1 MGGGHR
7 SGAAHLTEVLASCHD
22 FLVDDCGREVG
33 VVEGVDVD
41 PDSAAPERLRVVQGW
56 GRRRTTISI
65 DEVIE
70 VTPGERRLVI
80 ACRDG
85 HDLPQ
90 AGPPRTKHGSQPIW
104 RGSQVADG
112 AAGPPPNRAGATPRN
127 PQREVLVK
135 GFPQDR
141 AWAERSH
148 VRRTCLNSLPRTPR
162 PSRGPA
168 SS

>member
-1 MGGGHR
+1 MAMGGGHR

-70 VTPGERRLVI
+70 VTPGDGGWSSLAATDTTCRRP
-80 ACRDG
+80 G
-85 HDLPQ
+85 H
-90 AGPPRTKHGSQPIW
+90 
-104 RGSQVADG
+104 
-112 AAGPPPNRAGATPRN
+112 
-127 PQREVLVK
+127 
-135 GFPQDR
+135 
-141 AWAERSH
+141 H
-148 VRRTCLNSLPRTPR
+148 VRNMEASQYGGGVRSLMAQLVRRRTE
-162 PSRGPA
+162 RGQHRGIRNA
-168 SS
+168 KYW